1 MRAERPGLPRNPG
14 GARTTPTATACLR
27 SPSRGADACL
37 RSPAGGAGAR
47 AGIVRTRIFGA
58 VALAAALTA
67 AGCAD
72 NDACKG
78 HSETCLSLTLYGSE
92 GVTRADQLQVLL
104 MRKVQPVLPMMT
116 LDNPQ
121 DLPFKV
127 AVLWPDGPATLSVRA
142 MLSGQIA
149 GVSPEFALDLRNG
162 QHLQRKVTLY
172 PPLPGTADVDLGASR
187 PDMATPAMDLA
198 TTPPESSHAV
208 RFPHCPLA
216 GRRCCWARRDHARLA
231 SNAQDKPHIRASVGP
246 GSRWPWRGRY
256 ADTRD
261 WPGTG
266 RHPGCSRT
274 PGAWARP
281 CERHS

>member
-1 MRAERPGLPRNPG
+1 M
-14 GARTTPTATACLR
+14 
-27 SPSRGADACL
+27 
-37 RSPAGGAGAR
+37 
-47 AGIVRTRIFGA
+47 
-58 VALAAALTA
+58 ALAAALTA

-172 PPLPGTADVDLGASR
+172 PPLPGTVDVDLGAAR

-198 TTPPESSHAV
+198 TPP
-208 RFPHCPLA
+208 PPDLA
-216 GRRCCWARRDHARLA
+216 EAPDLA
-231 SNAQDKPHIRASVGP
+231 ELPDLFEVPPDLALPPPPDLAMPPPPDLALPPSDL
-246 GSRWPWRGRY
+246 
-256 ADTRD
+256 
-261 WPGTG
+261 
-266 RHPGCSRT
+266 
-274 PGAWARP
+274 
-281 CERHS
+281 